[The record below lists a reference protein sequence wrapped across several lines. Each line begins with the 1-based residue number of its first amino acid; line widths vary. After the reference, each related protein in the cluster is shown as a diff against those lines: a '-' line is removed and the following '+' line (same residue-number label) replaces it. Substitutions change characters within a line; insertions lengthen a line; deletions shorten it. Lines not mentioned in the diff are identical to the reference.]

1 MFGYVVEL
9 LVESVEVV
17 VKVIEVLEGVER
29 SELS

>member
-1 MFGYVVEL
+1 MLWEL